1 MTVKFD
7 SRHSATLTL
16 SVGDLCSE
24 AAASGNLNLV
34 SLGDLRGELGR
45 EVHQE
50 YQSAQ
55 RRAFPGYRAEV
66 PLGCEFEVDG
76 FRVTVQGRMD
86 GVYRDDGG
94 WVVEEVK
101 SRLGPVEA
109 GEESPV
115 VPAHLL
121 QLKVY
126 VHLWSRTHGADKVR
140 GRLVIISC
148 SDRSS
153 HRLEVESDGPAMD
166 RFLEARIREILA
178 ELQRSARREDEARGL
193 PPLPFPYPQMRQGQ
207 DGLVEAIEE
216 ALQSTR
222 PLLVSAPTGIGKTV
236 AALFAAL
243 RFSRRHGLS
252 VFFLTSKTTQQ
263 RIVADTLSLW
273 DEARSEERGSG
284 RPFTGLILRSKEKI
298 CANDVVCCH
307 PSRCSYAR
315 DFYGKLESSDLR
327 RTLADFTV
335 ITPELVYQRA
345 VDNEICP
352 FELSVELL
360 PEADLV
366 LCDYNY
372 LYDPR
377 ISLKRRFAGDS
388 RSAVVI
394 IDEAHNLYGRARDYY
409 SPRLD
414 LGGIRNLRKK
424 MQALAGGVAAS
435 QAAIEFG
442 PVEGTAT
449 AEGQDAGFARD
460 AVDCLND
467 LEAYFGEVRAD
478 FRDSSAGTPFPVR
491 LDKEFFGNLGDRFH
505 DLLRRYL
512 LDPRRRAAPR
522 GEDEFL
528 EMARGLEEFRRVLEI
543 EGEEFVHLYDET
555 GKSHQLRI
563 LCLNPALQLQKRHRT
578 FHSVVAMSATLSPLE
593 FYRDVLGFEPDARL
607 LSLPSPFPPDNR
619 KVVVVPEVSTRYRHR
634 TETAPRVGRIIERV
648 VAARPGNYLVFFPS
662 FEYLGAVRSRL
673 RSEGYRLLV
682 QKRTMGDHSRN
693 ALLEELGAAG
703 PPRLLLGVQGGIFAE
718 GVDYPGDLAIGVIIV
733 GPALPRVGRELDLT
747 RRYFEEQYGRGFEYA
762 CLFPGMNRVVQSAGR
777 VIRSETDR
785 GVIVL
790 IGQRFGYE
798 NYMSLFPRDWYESSP
813 AELVSRAYEDEL
825 ARFWGERQPTS
836 GPGPDPS
843 SPI

>member
-7 SRHSATLTL
+7 SRQRTLTL

-24 AAASGNLNLV
+24 AAASGSLNLV

-55 RRAFPGYRAEV
+55 CRAFPGYRAEA
-66 PLGCEFEVDG
+66 PLACELEVDG
-76 FRVTVQGRMD
+76 YRVTVQGRMD
-86 GVYRDDGG
+86 GVYRDEAG

-109 GEESPV
+109 SEGSTV

-126 VHLWSRTHGADKVR
+126 VHLWMKTHAADEVR

-193 PPLPFPYPQMRQGQ
+193 PPLPFPYPQVRKGQ

-273 DEARSEERGSG
+273 DEARSEETGSG

-307 PSRCSYAR
+307 PSRCAYAR

-414 LGGIRNLRKK
+414 LGGIRSLKKK
-424 MQALAGGVAAS
+424 MQALAGGVDAS

-442 PVEGTAT
+442 PEEGTAT
-449 AEGQDAGFARD
+449 AGSQDAGFARD

-528 EMARGLEEFRRVLEI
+528 ETARGLEEFRTVLEI

-662 FEYLGAVRSRL
+662 FEYLGAVRSCL
-673 RSEGYRLLV
+673 HSEGYRLLV
-682 QKRTMGDHSRN
+682 QRRTMGDHSRN

>member
-7 SRHSATLTL
+7 PQQRTLTL

-24 AAASGNLNLV
+24 AASSGSLNLV
-34 SLGDLRGELGR
+34 PLRDLRGTLGR

-50 YQSAQ
+50 YQSTQ
-55 RRAFPGYRAEV
+55 SRVFPGYQTEV
-66 PLGCEFEVDG
+66 PLRYQFEVDG
-76 FRVTVQGRMD
+76 YRATVQGRMD

-94 WVVEEVK
+94 WVIEEIK

-109 GEESPV
+109 GKGSPV
-115 VPAHLL
+115 VPSHLL

-126 VHLWSRTHGADKVR
+126 VHLWMKTRGTDGVR

-153 HRLEVESDGPAMD
+153 HCVEVESDAPAMD
-166 RFLEARIREILA
+166 RFLETRTREILG
-178 ELQRSARREDEARGL
+178 ELQRSARREKEARGL
-193 PPLPFPYPQMRQGQ
+193 PPLRFPYARMRKNQ
-207 DGLVEAIEE
+207 DGLVEAIES
-216 ALQSTR
+216 ALESCR

-243 RFSRRHGLS
+243 RISRRHGLS

-273 DEARSEERGSG
+273 EEAPKEAGGSG
-284 RPFTGLILRSKEKI
+284 RPFTGLVLRSKEKI

-307 PSRCSYAR
+307 ESRCAYAR
-315 DFYGKLESSDLR
+315 DFYGKLESSNLKNS
-327 RTLADFTV
+327 LADSTL
-335 ITPELVYQRA
+335 ITPDLVYQRA
-345 VDNEICP
+345 VENELCP
-352 FELSVELL
+352 FELSLELL

-414 LGGIRNLRKK
+414 LGRARSLRKK
-424 MQALAGGVAAS
+424 MQALTGKVDAS

-442 PVEGTAT
+442 PDR
-449 AEGQDAGFARD
+449 GQGPDGGDDVSFARD
-460 AVDCLND
+460 VVDCLND
-467 LEAYFGEVRAD
+467 LEAYFGEIHAD
-478 FRDSSAGTPFPVR
+478 FRESSQGTPFTVH
-491 LDKEFFGNLGDRFH
+491 LDRQFFDDLGDRFH

-512 LDPRRRAAPR
+512 LDRRRPAVPR

-528 EMARGLEEFRRVLEI
+528 EMARSLEAFCKVLEI
-543 EGEEFVHLYDET
+543 EGEEFVHLYDES
-555 GKSHQLRI
+555 GKSDQLRI
-563 LCLNPALQLQKRHRT
+563 LCLNPALQLRKRHRT
-578 FHSVVAMSATLSPLE
+578 FHSVVAMSATLAPLE
-593 FYRDVLGFEPDARL
+593 FYRDVLGFESDAKL
-607 LSLPSPFPPDNR
+607 LSLSSPFPPDNR
-619 KVVVVPEVSTRYRHR
+619 KVIVVPEVSTRYRHR
-634 TETAPRVGRIIERV
+634 AEAAPRVGRIIDRV
-648 VAARPGNYLVFFPS
+648 IAVRPGNYLAFFPS
-662 FEYLGAVRSRL
+662 FDFLGEVLPYLRPQ
-673 RSEGYRLLV
+673 GYRLLV

-693 ALLEELGAAG
+693 ALLEELGADSH
-703 PPRLLLGVQGGIFAE
+703 PHLLLGVQGGIFAE
-718 GVDYPGDLAIGVIIV
+718 GVDYPGDRAIGVIIV
-733 GPALPRVGRELDLT
+733 GPGLPRIGRELDLA
-747 RRYFEEQYGRGFEYA
+747 RHYFDEQYGRGFEYA

-790 IGQRFGYE
+790 VGQRFGYE
-798 NYMSLFPRDWYESSP
+798 NYMSLFPQDWYESSP
-813 AELVSRAYEDEL
+813 SELVSRAYVDEL
-825 ARFWGERQPTS
+825 VRFWGEE
-836 GPGPDPS
+836 G
-843 SPI
+843 